1 MEILFKRNVPQQKMY
16 SYAVKDNNNSNTITF
31 VLDKIQEDNLDL
43 SSLTCFVKVKG
54 YTIDKDVVVK
64 IVEENKVKIK
74 WVLKR
79 KHTKSRIISVQ
90 LQFEGYENDLVWQSE
105 IIEIT
110 LSGTIKA
117 DEYIENEFPGEL
129 MDHEAR
135 IQALEEKDHDIVV
148 TIDPKIYEN
157 EDGLTKI
164 IRKRVSRTGDVS
176 DTYVIDKEN
185 TPEHYAICEYILEG
199 NNNQVSSQEQFESS
213 VSRFDEVFGENTV
226 ISNLTNIYTLFYN
239 NEVGGITQCLRLG
252 TANNVG
258 ELVFSNLEPHRQIV
272 LNVGKYFRYNS
283 ENEKIYDNKCYL
295 YVEDANNPGGVYI
308 EIQNEPQEITLEA
321 NDEGQIYIDNECND
335 YLEEGEKAGR
345 LLLYSFEYYEE
356 AKTEYKA
363 KQLAKIEDLNQLE
376 ENLQEEIEQDRE
388 SISETN
394 SRIDNVEEDVEILD
408 QEIEETNKKIG
419 DVQIFEAKYNLPN
432 PEEKWLNTIF
442 RFQGKLYQCVKQG
455 DLTHG
460 TFDFADISGT
470 TEVKESNFD
479 SFAQDVGREFAD
491 NIFLGSNSEETHWL
505 KSVDVNGQQY
515 FRLYSGLFDEDTDL
529 FNDASIVNAVY
540 FGGIDPEG
548 YWEDGSPD
556 MEESIYQI
564 LINGEGNTFH
574 LTCST
579 GTYIFHGK
587 YLQVSQVAYS
597 NATENFI
604 ACAYESAIIQKISK
618 MFRDNGKVKYGSS
631 SAIGSAIFETN
642 GKSIVELKL
651 TFEAYHNTKRSAVQ
665 CWFGD
670 EAKSVILEGKT
681 SGGAYRQTI
690 TFNANIDD
698 NITSFGILGHR
709 LYGGEYRVEL
719 VGLEFRI
726 GSATF
731 EWKEISGVSSS
742 QQEIE
747 VITFTDDDYDETD
760 NYYVKHLTLDEG
772 KIYSINDDTSHEH
785 DMRIYSKQFK
795 ALNIYNNMASCGID
809 GFNTSFDRIEGNI
822 DILSRSSLM
831 FTIICGCVFIL
842 ILEL

>member
-1 MEILFKRNVPQQKMY
+1 MEILFKGNVPQQKMY

-54 YTIDKDVVVK
+54 HVIDKDVVVK
-64 IVEENKVKIK
+64 IVEEDKVKIK
-74 WVLKR
+74 WILKR
-79 KHTKSRIISVQ
+79 KHTKSRIISIQ

-135 IQALEEKDHDIVV
+135 IQALEEKNNDIVI
-148 TIDPKIYEN
+148 TKTPEKYKN

-164 IRKRVSRTGDVS
+164 IRKEDNNGSVHN
-176 DTYVIDKEN
+176 TYVVDKIN
-185 TPEHYAICEYILEG
+185 TPSHYAICEYILEG
-199 NNNQVSSQEQFESS
+199 NNNQVSTQEQFELS
-213 VSRFDEVFGENTV
+213 VSNFNEVFGENTS
-226 ISNLTNIYTLFYN
+226 ISDLTNIYTLFYN
-239 NEVGGITQCLRLG
+239 NEIHGITQCIRLG

-258 ELVFSNLEPHRQIV
+258 ELQFDNLEPHRQIV

-295 YVEDANNPGGVYI
+295 HVEDFNHPDGVYI
-308 EIQNEPQEITLEA
+308 EIQNESQEIALEA
-321 NDEGQIYIDNECND
+321 DDNGCIYIDNECND

-356 AKTEYKA
+356 AKTEYKV
-363 KQLAKIEDLNQLE
+363 KQLAKIENLDQLE
-376 ENLQEEIEQDRE
+376 ENILEEIDQDRE
-388 SISETN
+388 SILETN
-394 SRIDNVEEDVEILD
+394 SRIDNTEEDIAILD
-408 QEIEETNKKIG
+408 QEIEKTNEKIG
-419 DVQIFEAKYNLPN
+419 DIQIFEAKYSLPN
-432 PEEKWLNTIF
+432 PEEKWVNTIF

-491 NIFLGSNSEETHWL
+491 NISLGSNSEETHWL
-505 KSVDVNGQQY
+505 KSVDVNGQEY
-515 FRLYSGLFDEDTDL
+515 FRLYSGLFDEDIDL
-529 FNDASIVNAVY
+529 FNDGSIINAAY

-574 LTCST
+574 LTCAT

-587 YLQVSQVAYS
+587 YLQVNQVTYS
-597 NATENFI
+597 NATEHFI
-604 ACAYESAIIQKISK
+604 TCAYEEVTVQKISK
-618 MFRDNGKVKYGSS
+618 MFKDNGKVKYGSS
-631 SAIGSAIFETN
+631 SAIGSVIFDTN

-665 CWFGD
+665 CWFGN
-670 EAKSVILEGKT
+670 ESKSVILEGKT
-681 SGGAYRQTI
+681 SGGVYRQTI
-690 TFNANIDD
+690 TFNATIED

-719 VGLEFRI
+719 VGLEFI
-726 GSATF
+726 TGSATYAW
-731 EWKEISGVSSS
+731 EEVSGVTNN
-742 QQEIE
+742 QNDVEI
-747 VITFTDDDYDETD
+747 ITFTDDDYDEND
-760 NYYVKHLTLDEG
+760 DLYSKQIDLEEG
-772 KIYSINDDTSHEH
+772 KIYQINDLTSKEYYCRLCSNKFKMINYHTSYPSV
-785 DMRIYSKQFK
+785 RIDAFGS
-795 ALNIYNNMASCGID
+795 
-809 GFNTSFDRIEGNI
+809 SFDDNNGIGYI
-822 DILSRSSLM
+822 DIM
-831 FTIICGCVFIL
+831 NANICFTIISGCVFIL
-842 ILEL
+842 IREI